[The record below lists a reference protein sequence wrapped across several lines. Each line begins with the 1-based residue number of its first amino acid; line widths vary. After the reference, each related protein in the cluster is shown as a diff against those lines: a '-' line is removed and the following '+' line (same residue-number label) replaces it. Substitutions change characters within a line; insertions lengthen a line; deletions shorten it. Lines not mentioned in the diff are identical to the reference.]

1 MWLINHLKYVFN
13 STFES
18 MLVKSPKKGRFYTL
32 FFLLF
37 GTLSSVIAL
46 SVSWF
51 FIEMKY
57 PNMDIESMFF
67 AGNNNLLLNMVN
79 VVSIV
84 TLVFLVNHYKN
95 LKENDEGE
103 FSLARL
109 IQNSGSR
116 VWFFYL
122 LTVVGIT
129 LFYGFFYFFDTTL
142 VNDPNS
148 LETLLNTMALDGN
161 VFYESWLDGM
171 IWYVLIFVPLILISA
186 NIIIEKI
193 GKFSLVSIAA
203 HWKHILAFILIELIV
218 SALYLSIYEL
228 IDSLFFN
235 LIRMPF
241 EEIYIPTFLAFIV
254 VIALNS
260 VYFML
265 ISKMAYFCFYST
277 EEVKVRHVNEENED
291 LLDQ

>member
-1 MWLINHLKYVFN
+1 
-13 STFES
+13 
-18 MLVKSPKKGRFYTL
+18 MLVKSSKKGRFYIL

-46 SVSWF
+46 VVSWF

-57 PNMDIESMFF
+57 PNMDLESMFF
-67 AGNNNLLLNMVN
+67 AGNNTLLLRMMN

-95 LKENDEGE
+95 LKENDKDA

-109 IQNSGSR
+109 IQNSRSR

-122 LTVVGIT
+122 LTIVGIT
-129 LFYGFFYFFDTTL
+129 FFYGFFYFSDTTV
-142 VNDPNS
+142 VNDSNS
-148 LETLLNTMALDGN
+148 LDMLLNAVELDGDL
-161 VFYESWLDGM
+161 YYGSWLDGL
-171 IWYVLIFVPLILISA
+171 IWYALVFVPLILISS
-186 NIIIEKI
+186 NIITEKI

-203 HWKHILAFILIELIV
+203 HWKQILAFILIELIL
-218 SALYLSIYEL
+218 SALYLSIYEI
-228 IDSLFFN
+228 IDSLLFN
-235 LIRMPF
+235 LIRIPF
-241 EEIYIPTFLAFIV
+241 EEIYIPTFLALIV

-265 ISKMAYFCFYST
+265 ISKMAYFCFYTT